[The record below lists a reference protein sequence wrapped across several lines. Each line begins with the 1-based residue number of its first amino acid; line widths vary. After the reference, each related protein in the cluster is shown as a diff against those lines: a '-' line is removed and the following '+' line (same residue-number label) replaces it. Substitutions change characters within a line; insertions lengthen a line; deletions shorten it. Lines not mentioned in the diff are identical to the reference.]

1 MAQSVKINGLDY
13 LQEDLKKLTEE
24 LPEMRRE
31 AHERLSR
38 QMLAEVQKD
47 LSQRAKDST
56 GKVAGWQEAYVG
68 TKGGYAAVRPKA
80 KTFVEYKNRKYAV
93 GYVTNAIENGHAIR
107 RPSGKWKN
115 YRARIKH
122 RYVLGL
128 KFYNQAGSKL
138 EKMAID
144 EANRLAD
151 SIQKSL
157 TK

>member
-13 LQEDLKKLTEE
+13 LQEDLKRLAEE

-31 AHERLSR
+31 AHERLSK
-38 QMLAEVQKD
+38 QILAEVRKD
-47 LSQRAKDST
+47 LSQRAGEST
-56 GKVAGWQEAYVG
+56 GTVAGWQEAYVG

-80 KTFVEYKNRKYAV
+80 DTFVEYKNTKYAV
-93 GYVTNAIENGHAIR
+93 GHVTNAIENGHAIR

-128 KFYNQAGSKL
+128 KFYNQASSKL
-138 EKMAID
+138 EKMAIE
-144 EANRLAD
+144 EANQLAEN
-151 SIQKSL
+151 IQKTLQS
-157 TK
+157 